1 MKISKEYIAI
11 CLTCRI
17 GYKGYSISRIEINLE
32 ISSKY
37 KTLCLN
43 CTGND
48 KILRIN

>member
-1 MKISKEYIAI
+1 MKISKEYITT

-17 GYKGYSISRIEINLE
+17 VYNGYSISLIEINSE
-32 ISSKY
+32 ISSKS

-43 CTGND
+43 CTGSN

>member
-1 MKISKEYIAI
+1 MKISKEDIAN

-17 GYKGYSISRIEINLE
+17 VYKGYSISLIEIIIE

-37 KTLCLN
+37 KTICLN
-43 CTGND
+43 CTGNN